1 MATTFGLNLAS
12 HPDKEGN
19 IPIYIRITQN
29 RKSRRIITS
38 VTIRKKSDWNP
49 NAKNSNWI
57 RSSDIDSEKKNETL
71 KLELEAVQKEYET
84 QKKEGAVSI
93 AKVTR
98 KVKGADVSPNFV
110 EYAQAVTDEL
120 KAKGDIRSAKKYQD
134 FTNKMRAYRPRVTF
148 ADIDTEF
155 IHKFETHLL
164 TLPNQRHPDQMLS
177 VSAVQVQL
185 KTFRAI
191 LNRAKDINKLI
202 TVNPFDSFKIHQGE
216 KPVKA
221 KLTKEELDAIN
232 ALELEVGSL
241 IWHTRNAFMLSF
253 YCAGI
258 RAGDLVQLR
267 WNNVSHDGRI
277 SYVMDKNGK
286 IRNLILVRQAKEII
300 ALYDGVHEKNDY
312 IFPFLDKSA
321 PWFKYVTHEQRKVM
335 PVRIKEQLYAKISSV
350 NTILNKYLGKM
361 EDMAGLEKHI
371 SFHVSRHSFAYQASR
386 NDVDSLAIKKALA
399 HTSLQTTETY
409 LGELNDS
416 ETDTILQRMFD
427 DKPDKE
433 KVIKELLAFS
443 DEEFTDLLKEVRK
456 QRKKVKDKTRNQAR
470 RV

>member
-49 NAKNSNWI
+49 NARNSNWI
-57 RSSDIDSEKKNETL
+57 RTSDIDSEKKNETL
-71 KLELEAVQKEYET
+71 KLELEAVQKEYES

-98 KVKGADVSPNFV
+98 KVKGADVSPSFV

-164 TLPNQRHPDQMLS
+164 TLPNQRYPDQMLS

-361 EDMAGLEKHI
+361 EDMAGLDKHI

-386 NDVDSLAIKKALA
+386 NDVGSLAIQKALA

-416 ETDTILQRMFD
+416 ETDTVLQRMFD

-443 DEEFTDLLKEVRK
+443 DEEFKDLLKEVRK
-456 QRKKVKDKTRNQAR
+456 QRKKKEQRL
-470 RV
+470 

>member
-71 KLELEAVQKEYET
+71 KLELEAVQKEYEA

-335 PVRIKEQLYAKISSV
+335 PVKIKEQLYAKISSV

-416 ETDTILQRMFD
+416 ETDTVLQRMFD

-443 DEEFTDLLKEVRK
+443 DEEFKDLLKEVRK
-456 QRKKVKDKTRNQAR
+456 QRKKKEQRL
-470 RV
+470 

>member
-71 KLELEAVQKEYET
+71 KLELEAVQKEYEA

-361 EDMAGLEKHI
+361 EDMAGLDKHI

-416 ETDTILQRMFD
+416 ETDTVLQRMFD

-443 DEEFTDLLKEVRK
+443 DEEFKDLLKEVRK
-456 QRKKVKDKTRNQAR
+456 QRKKKEQRL
-470 RV
+470 

>member
-49 NAKNSNWI
+49 NARNSNWI
-57 RSSDIDSEKKNETL
+57 RTSDIDSEKKNETL

-98 KVKGADVSPNFV
+98 KVKGADVSPSFV

-164 TLPNQRHPDQMLS
+164 TLPNQRYPDQMLS

-361 EDMAGLEKHI
+361 EDMAGLDKHI

-386 NDVDSLAIKKALA
+386 NDVGSLAIQKALA

-409 LGELNDS
+409 LGEFNDS
-416 ETDTILQRMFD
+416 ETDTVLQRMFD

-443 DEEFTDLLKEVRK
+443 DEEFKDLLKEVRK
-456 QRKKVKDKTRNQAR
+456 QRKKKEQRL
-470 RV
+470 

>member
-71 KLELEAVQKEYET
+71 KLELEAVQKEYEA

-416 ETDTILQRMFD
+416 ETDTVLQRMFD

-433 KVIKELLAFS
+433 KVIKDLLAFS
-443 DEEFTDLLKEVRK
+443 DEEFTELLKEVRK

>member
-71 KLELEAVQKEYET
+71 KLELEAVQKEYEA

-416 ETDTILQRMFD
+416 ETDTVLQRMFD

-443 DEEFTDLLKEVRK
+443 DEEFKDLLKEVRK
-456 QRKKVKDKTRNQAR
+456 QRKKKEQ
-470 RV
+470 

>member
-1 MATTFGLNLAS
+1 
-12 HPDKEGN
+12 
-19 IPIYIRITQN
+19 
-29 RKSRRIITS
+29 
-38 VTIRKKSDWNP
+38 
-49 NAKNSNWI
+49 
-57 RSSDIDSEKKNETL
+57 
-71 KLELEAVQKEYET
+71 
-84 QKKEGAVSI
+84 
-93 AKVTR
+93 
-98 KVKGADVSPNFV
+98 
-110 EYAQAVTDEL
+110 
-120 KAKGDIRSAKKYQD
+120 
-134 FTNKMRAYRPRVTF
+134 
-148 ADIDTEF
+148 
-155 IHKFETHLL
+155 
-164 TLPNQRHPDQMLS
+164 MLS

-286 IRNLILVRQAKEII
+286 IRNLILVRQAKDII

-361 EDMAGLEKHI
+361 EDMAGMDKHI

-386 NDVDSLAIKKALA
+386 NDVGSLAIQKALA

-416 ETDTILQRMFD
+416 ETDTVLQRMFD

-443 DEEFTDLLKEVRK
+443 DEEFKDLLKEVRK
-456 QRKKVKDKTRNQAR
+456 QRKKKEQRL
-470 RV
+470 